1 MARRTKGRYRIARL
15 RARVGAT
22 QGWAAD
28 TLRGVRRA
36 VALVSLLL
44 FAFAAVWPAAP
55 GTEATSGAVYVRT
68 AEVNGAAGAAVFPL
82 AATAGDTWMLRIDGA
97 ATAVRLEVVDPRSG
111 EAAARTAFGGGGM
124 FWTAPQTGVWSVRA
138 SPAGQPAGR
147 VERPWL
153 TLVAQRQADDE
164 GTRERPTVI
173 VLRGG
178 EPAIAQGAINWSG
191 DEDWF
196 AVGMSARNTYTIYT
210 VLGTLGATR
219 GEIVLPGEGAARP
232 LRVHENGETL
242 YQHVSPRTDGTA
254 LIRVVGARA
263 GVGSYALGITP
274 HGGAAHPAAR
284 AAPPPA
290 EHRLRGA
297 RAAVEPG
304 RLRFELIGDW
314 GAFDAER
321 RVGVWLDSDADG
333 DWDFVVATG
342 DGWEA
347 RVWSIAERHWSA
359 NATVVG
365 SNGFDSLILRASTR
379 DFGARVR
386 WQAAA
391 RHSERGW
398 RGGAAGVLEPRPP
411 IPQRPALWSLTVSS
425 GSEAERAAALRAL
438 GVGAQKEGQPV
449 VALDPGHGGEQLGAS
464 EHGLIE
470 AHSNRAI
477 ALAVRERLEAA
488 GVHVVLTRRGDGLAE
503 LNFSGH
509 LGRPDLHSRVEA
521 AHLAEADLF
530 VSIHSNG
537 ARDAWQAGLQ
547 AWYYPSFAG
556 DDVNRAFSQWML
568 DAIAGALGR
577 VGYDGP
583 ADLLDASCWEV
594 ILGRCDPIYVLAP
607 YLLVDHAAAVDWGRD
622 PRAMGLSEDPWAAPR
637 QTEHPTGWRF
647 TQGIPPIDV
656 VDVQRQTGPAAYFRG
671 TMMPAVLLELL
682 FITNR
687 RDAAVL
693 RSAEGRAALVEGVA
707 EGILGWLRREG
718 RLAAGG

>member
-1 MARRTKGRYRIARL
+1 M
-15 RARVGAT
+15 
-22 QGWAAD
+22 
-28 TLRGVRRA
+28 RRA
-36 VALVSLLL
+36 VALFSLLL
-44 FAFAAVWPAAP
+44 LALAAVWLAAPAA
-55 GTEATSGAVYVRT
+55 EATSGAVYVRT

-97 ATAVRLEVVDPRSG
+97 AAAVRLEVVDPRNG

-124 FWTAPQTGVWSVRA
+124 FWTAPQTGIWSVRA

-147 VERPWL
+147 VERLRL

-164 GTRERPTVI
+164 GTRERPTGI

-178 EPAIAQGAINWSG
+178 EPAIAQGAINWAG

-196 AVGMSARNTYTIYT
+196 AVGMSASNTYTIYT

-219 GEIVLPGEGAARP
+219 GEIVLPGEDGARP
-232 LRVHENGETL
+232 LRLHENGQTL
-242 YQHVSPRTDGTA
+242 YQRVSPASDGTA
-254 LIRVVGARA
+254 LIRIGGARA

-274 HGGAAHPAAR
+274 HGVAAHPAAQ

-333 DWDFVVATG
+333 DWDFVVATR

-347 RVWSIAERHWSA
+347 RVWSIAERRWSA
-359 NATVVG
+359 SATVVG

-398 RGGAAGVLEPRPP
+398 RGGAAGALEPQPP
-411 IPQRPALWSLTVSS
+411 IPQRPAPWALVPSTAV
-425 GSEAERAAALRAL
+425 SEAERAAALGAL
-438 GVGAQKEGQPV
+438 GVGGHAEGQPV

-464 EHGLIE
+464 DHGLIE
-470 AHSNRAI
+470 ERSNRAI

-488 GVHVVLTRRGDGLAE
+488 GVHVVLTRRGDGPAG
-503 LNFSGH
+503 LNFSGQ
-509 LGRPDLHSRVEA
+509 LGRPDLHPRIEA

-537 ARDAWQAGLQ
+537 ASDSWQAGLQ

-556 DDVNRAFSQWML
+556 DGANREFSQWML
-568 DAIAGALGR
+568 DAIGGALGR

-607 YLLVDHAAAVDWGRD
+607 YLLVDHAAAVAWGRD
-622 PRAMGLSEDPWAAPR
+622 PEAMGLSDDPWAAPR

-656 VDVQRQTGPAAYFRG
+656 VDAQEQTGPAAYFRG

-718 RLAAGG
+718 RLAAGDAGAAR